1 MFNFEE
7 MKEISTFLIF
17 FGTFTTV
24 AAIYK
29 ISQSGSTSILDFF
42 LPKKDNDTALL
53 DSTDKI
59 VNTDKNTE
67 FDNFDLNVYK

>member
-29 ISQSGSTSILDFF
+29 ISQSGSSSIMEFF
-42 LPKKDNDTALL
+42 LPKRDNDNVL
-53 DSTDKI
+53 DSSNKSDKEE
-59 VNTDKNTE
+59 KNTE
-67 FDNFDLNVYK
+67 FDNFDLDVYK

>member
-29 ISQSGSTSILDFF
+29 ISQSGSSSFMEFF
-42 LPKKDNDTALL
+42 LPKRDNDNVL
-53 DSTDKI
+53 DSSNKSAEAE
-59 VNTDKNTE
+59 KNTE
-67 FDNFDLNVYK
+67 FDNFDLDVYK

>member
-29 ISQSGSTSILDFF
+29 ISQSGSSSIMEFF
-42 LPKKDNDTALL
+42 LPKRDIDNVL
-53 DSTDKI
+53 DSSNKSAEEE
-59 VNTDKNTE
+59 KNTE
-67 FDNFDLNVYK
+67 FDNFDLDVYK

>member
-29 ISQSGSTSILDFF
+29 ISQSGSSSILDFF
-42 LPKKDNDTALL
+42 LPKKDNEVIL
-53 DSTDKI
+53 DSSNKI
-59 VNTDKNTE
+59 VESEKNSE
-67 FDNFDLNVYK
+67 FDNFDLDVYK